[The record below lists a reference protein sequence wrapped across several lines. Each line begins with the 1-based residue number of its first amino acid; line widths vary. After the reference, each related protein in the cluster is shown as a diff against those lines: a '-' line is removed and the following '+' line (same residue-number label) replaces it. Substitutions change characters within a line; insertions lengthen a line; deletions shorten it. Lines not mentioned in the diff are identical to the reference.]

1 MVTDESASDEFCSII
16 IIPLSTEYILET
28 NYSSLVF
35 GQYRKRPFARVD
47 DIILLLL
54 SPKPI
59 SPFLSYRQSSIK
71 YPGGLFISN
80 TFERGRGVFNLE
92 KTMASVLH
100 KELEY
105 IVEKLKGK
113 RLEVM
118 QPRIRIKSKL
128 PVSK

>member
-1 MVTDESASDEFCSII
+1 MTSFYFYYHQN
-16 IIPLSTEYILET
+16 PLHLSFHTV
-28 NYSSLVF
+28 N
-35 GQYRKRPFARVD
+35 
-47 DIILLLL
+47 LLL
-54 SPKPI
+54 ST
-59 SPFLSYRQSSIK
+59 
-71 YPGGLFISN
+71 PGAYLFQ
-80 TFERGRGVFNLE
+80 THLKGGGGVFNLE